1 MYYKLTEPVDD
12 FASGTVFK
20 RISRY
25 GEDHIEACKLEPIG
39 GRGLPTKR
47 LRVTAEEL
55 DELFV
60 ETDAPVA

>member
-1 MYYKLTEPVDD
+1 MYYKLTESVDD
-12 FASGTVFK
+12 FSSGTVFK
-20 RISRY
+20 RISSY

-47 LRVTAEEL
+47 LNVTADEL

-60 ETDAPVA
+60 ETDAPTA